1 MFDEPGSDHAA
12 ELWDRADLV
21 VSGLLVYPEA
31 RAAMAA
37 AHRSGRIDEAAYEA
51 AITAVEELYA
61 ELRIIAVDEPLARHA
76 GDLAAEHRLR
86 GYDAVHLAC
95 ALAIDAEDV
104 LLATWDAALGDA
116 AHETG
121 RLLVNQR

>member
-1 MFDEPGSDHAA
+1 VFEEPGSDHAA
-12 ELWDRADLV
+12 ELWDRAEIV

-37 AHRSGRIDEAAYEA
+37 ARRSARVDDPAYDA
-51 AITAVEELYA
+51 AITSLEELYA
-61 ELRIIAVDEPLARHA
+61 ELRVIAVDEPLARHA
-76 GDLAAEHRLR
+76 GDLAAEHGLR

-116 AHETG
+116 AHQTG

>member
-76 GDLAAEHRLR
+76 GDLAAEHSLR

>member
-1 MFDEPGSDHAA
+1 VFDEPGSDHAA

-76 GDLAAEHRLR
+76 GDLAAEHSLR